1 MCTGSHM
8 CAEVR
13 GQFHKSILSARHTG
27 PGNQLRL
34 SGVAAGACIPWL
46 SHWPARKAIQ
56 KQLCWTSTIT
66 KVAHF
71 LFEPN
76 NPTVNYPFNLPG
88 STVNTCGHRAS
99 NFLYI
104 TKHKI
109 KECTAK
115 PQKATQEQG
124 ITPNTARPWGSVSQ
138 AGKGHHAW
146 ATEGRGNHCILASA
160 LSQMKRT
167 FSV

>member
-13 GQFHKSILSARHTG
+13 GQFHSLCPPYGFQESTEVVRCGSRCLYSPTVSLVCQESHSKVVVLDFNY
-27 PGNQLRL
+27 NQ
-34 SGVAAGACIPWL
+34 
-46 SHWPARKAIQ
+46 
-56 KQLCWTSTIT
+56 
-66 KVAHF
+66 VAHF

-76 NPTVNYPFNLPG
+76 NPTVNHLFNLPG

-104 TKHKI
+104 TKHQNQ
-109 KECTAK
+109 

-124 ITPNTARPWGSVSQ
+124 ITPNTAWPWGSVPQ

-146 ATEGRGNHCILASA
+146 ATEGRGNLVSWPQHWAKWKELF
-160 LSQMKRT
+160 LSLEK
-167 FSV
+167 